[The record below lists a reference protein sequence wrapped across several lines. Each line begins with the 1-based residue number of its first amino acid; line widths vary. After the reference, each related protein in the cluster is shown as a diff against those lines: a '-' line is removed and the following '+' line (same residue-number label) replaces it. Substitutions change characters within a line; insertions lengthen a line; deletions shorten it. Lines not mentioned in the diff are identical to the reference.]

1 MDQST
6 SRVVSPSRAQGF
18 SSDSIKRNAFIFGIT
33 MLLLQVGLSLIY
45 GFLIKVPA
53 VQMNTSSII
62 EAIGLAILVVGG
74 TAY

>member
-1 MDQST
+1 
-6 SRVVSPSRAQGF
+6 
-18 SSDSIKRNAFIFGIT
+18 

-62 EAIGLAILVVGG
+62 EAIGLAILVIGG
-74 TAY
+74 IAY